1 MKYYN
6 LIKEKRDNSGFT
18 TRELGKKVG
27 VSGSYISMIENNK
40 LTNPP
45 SDEVL
50 EKICKELNF
59 TEKEKEIFY
68 DLLDEKFLPK
78 RINEKIQVLK
88 NSAIIQNNNN
98 NGDILVGST
107 KNIYNSL
114 DEDLIGLNEDE
125 IQLVK
130 NYIAFLKSQKLAKK

>member
-6 LIKEKRDNSGFT
+6 FIKEKRNNKDLT
-18 TRELGKKVG
+18 TRELGEKVG

-59 TEKEKEIFY
+59 TKEEQDFFY
-68 DLLDEKFLPK
+68 ELLDEEFLPK
-78 RINEKIQVLK
+78 RVIEKIHKLKNKTQDKILKNISNDSELQKELSALTVEEQEKVLK
-88 NSAIIQNNNN
+88 FIKEFI
-98 NGDILVGST
+98 
-107 KNIYNSL
+107 
-114 DEDLIGLNEDE
+114 
-125 IQLVK
+125 
-130 NYIAFLKSQKLAKK
+130 KK

>member
-6 LIKEKRDNSGFT
+6 FIKEKRNNKDLT
-18 TRELGKKVG
+18 TRELGEKVG

-59 TEKEKEIFY
+59 TKEEQDFFY
-68 DLLDEKFLPK
+68 ELLDEEFLPK
-78 RINEKIQVLK
+78 RVIEKIHKLENKTQDKILKNISNDSELQKELSALTVEEQEKVLK
-88 NSAIIQNNNN
+88 FIKEFI
-98 NGDILVGST
+98 
-107 KNIYNSL
+107 
-114 DEDLIGLNEDE
+114 
-125 IQLVK
+125 
-130 NYIAFLKSQKLAKK
+130 KK

>member
-6 LIKEKRDNSGFT
+6 FIKEKRNNKDLT
-18 TRELGKKVG
+18 TRELGEKVG

-59 TEKEKEIFY
+59 TKKEQDFFY
-68 DLLDEKFLPK
+68 ELIDEEFLPK
-78 RINEKIQVLK
+78 RVIEKIQALKNKDTNNKEFYCDNELQKEVSALTFEEQKKVLK
-88 NSAIIQNNNN
+88 FIKEFI
-98 NGDILVGST
+98 
-107 KNIYNSL
+107 
-114 DEDLIGLNEDE
+114 
-125 IQLVK
+125 
-130 NYIAFLKSQKLAKK
+130 KK